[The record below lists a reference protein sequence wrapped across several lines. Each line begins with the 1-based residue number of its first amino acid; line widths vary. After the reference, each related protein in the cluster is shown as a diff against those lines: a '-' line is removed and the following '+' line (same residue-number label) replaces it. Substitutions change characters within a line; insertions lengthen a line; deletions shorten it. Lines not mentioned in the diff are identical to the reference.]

1 MLENLAFLLLI
12 ALLLMGSPGPAT
24 LSLAAMGTAFG
35 VASSLRFFGGIV
47 LGTTTVLVIVASGIS
62 GLLLALPGAV
72 PVLTGLG
79 TLYILYL
86 AARIA
91 LATPGSPNATPSMP
105 PSFPGGLLLA
115 IANPKAYVAIGAVY
129 SSTEVVE
136 GSIGAD
142 AAVKLTALFATMILV
157 NIGWLWLGA
166 AFGALLAAPRHR
178 RAINVGFAVLLVGS
192 VAIAFLF

>member
-1 MLENLAFLLLI
+1 MVENLASLLFI

-24 LSLAAMGTAFG
+24 LSLAAMGAAFG
-35 VASSLRFFGGIV
+35 MAASLRFLSGIV

-72 PVLTGLG
+72 PVLAGLG

-91 LATPGSPNATPSMP
+91 MATPNTPNETPTAA
-105 PSFPGGLLLA
+105 PSFAGGLLLA
-115 IANPKAYVAIGAVY
+115 ITNPKAYVAISAVY
-129 SSTEVVE
+129 SSTVVVD

-142 AAVKLTALFATMILV
+142 AAVKLTTLFATMILV
-157 NIGWLWLGA
+157 NTGWLWLGS
-166 AFGALLAAPRHR
+166 AFGTLLAAPCHR
-178 RAINVGFAVLLVGS
+178 RAINIGFAILLVGS
-192 VAIAFLF
+192 VAIAFLL